1 MSYPLSN
8 ARVGDT
14 VTVLLG
20 AKTHEETIIA
30 TTRRT
35 IKTNR
40 AIYGKS
46 GVVWG
51 NRETDYIEG
60 TRRIIAYQPPAD
72 KE

>member
-1 MSYPLSN
+1 MSNPLSK

-20 AKTHEETIIA
+20 AETQEETIVSI
-30 TTRRT
+30 TGRT
-35 IKTNR
+35 IKTDK
-40 AIYGKS
+40 AIYGKR

-51 NRETDYIEG
+51 CRETDYLEG